1 MQMETICL
9 MSLFLTRRGLAAA
22 GFAALAVGKTTTA
35 HADGSDAIAA
45 LEQKHGGRLGVFVQD
60 TGTGRTLA
68 YRADE
73 RFLLGSTFKGPLAAM
88 VFARVDAGRDDL
100 AHPVPYGP
108 HDLLPASPITTAHVA
123 AGMLTVGALVQAIL
137 ERSDNTA
144 ANLLLRRVGGPPA
157 LTAWLRSHGDT
168 VTNIDSYELVGGWSG
183 TKDSTTPR
191 AIAATAARISL
202 GDVLRPP
209 VRALNNRW
217 MAANVVGGKRLRAAF
232 PPSWTTNDRTGTS
245 DTVCN
250 DYAVARP
257 PGHPPL
263 LIAAYY
269 EKPDLDMDDGE
280 ALHRAVGAMVVRW
293 SAHGV

>member
-1 MQMETICL
+1 MG
-9 MSLFLTRRGLAAA
+9 LFLTRRGFAAA
-22 GFAALAVGKTTTA
+22 GFAALAIGKTKTVYAEGTN
-35 HADGSDAIAA
+35 AIAA

-68 YRADE
+68 HRADE

-88 VFARVDAGRDDL
+88 IFARVDAGQDDL

-108 HDLLPASPITTAHVA
+108 HDLLPASPITTVHVS

-144 ANLLLRRVGGPPA
+144 ANLLHRRVGGPPA

-183 TKDSTTPR
+183 TKNTTTPR
-191 AIAATAARISL
+191 TIAAMAARISL

-209 VRALNNRW
+209 TRALNNRW
-217 MAANVVGGKRLRAAF
+217 MAANVVGGRRVRAAF
-232 PPSWTTNDRTGTS
+232 PQGWTTNDRTGTS
-245 DTVCN
+245 NTVCN

-257 PGHPPL
+257 PGYPPL

-280 ALHRAVGAMVVRW
+280 ALLRAVGAIVVRW
-293 SAHGV
+293 AAHGV